1 MLPPVD
7 QVCDSNDAMPNNDVL
22 TIAINSV
29 SNYSVCAHVFGSQVS
44 FLVDTVAAVSFVSS
58 EVWDHIKLAN
68 VPKLNLVNMKLV
80 GVDGACLQVQGS
92 VTVELE
98 MSGHI
103 FSQEL
108 IVANVLTL
116 EGILGIISLKLMHV
130 F

>member
-1 MLPPVD
+1 MD
-7 QVCDSNDAMPNNDVL
+7 QVCDSDDDAMPNNDVP

-44 FLVDTVAAVSFVSS
+44 FLVDTGAAVSLVSN
-58 EVWDHIKLAN
+58 EVWDCIKPAN
-68 VPKLNLVNMKLV
+68 APKLNPVSMKLV

-103 FSQEL
+103 FSQ
-108 IVANVLTL
+108 
-116 EGILGIISLKLMHV
+116 
-130 F
+130 